1 MDTDED
7 SSDSCNYK
15 FITQELSKY
24 KKSVL
29 IKFYE
34 NKSYIGYIKGTF
46 INNKNITSYLSISD
60 IYKVF
65 KTSDKEEEE
74 ELEDF
79 YFSVL
84 SHKRNSRYSFY
95 ITEFFLDKEFR
106 GNGLGSKILNMI
118 PNIIRSNII
127 EYVEEVYLMPGP
139 LEKVNGEVKYI
150 KDHNNPKLKKLI
162 QFYKSMGFKKVD
174 KTEYMV
180 EEI

>member
-1 MDTDED
+1 MDIDED
-7 SSDSCNYK
+7 SSDSFKYK
-15 FITQELSKY
+15 FITTELSAY

-29 IKFYE
+29 IKFYKKD
-34 NKSYIGYIKGTF
+34 NYIGYIKGTF
-46 INNKNITSYLSISD
+46 INNKNITLDLSISD

-84 SHKRNSRYSFY
+84 SHKRNLRYSFY

-106 GNGLGSKILNMI
+106 GNGLGSKILKMI

-150 KDHNNPKLKKLI
+150 KDSNETKIEKLI
-162 QFYKSMGFKKVD
+162 QFYKSLGFRKIER
-174 KTEYMV
+174 TEYMV
-180 EEI
+180 EKI